1 MNAQQPLHSYG
12 AKKWPLHVLAF
23 ALLLLAQIGL
33 VLVREQPLI
42 MADEAVFLANA
53 RYLSGTAPMPTLHGA
68 VFFHF
73 GYSLFLVPA
82 FWLFD
87 SPYTI
92 YTASLVISAFLM
104 STVYLSLY
112 YVLASLLGISSRL
125 AMVASF
131 LTCLYAPLLLRANFA
146 WGDNAYVPG
155 FMLLIALFGALLRHK
170 SVRFALVFG
179 VLLGFMYTVH
189 TRSLPLI
196 PVAALSLV
204 ALGLCRALPWRAV
217 SAALSATALI
227 LIGTRL
233 AISDLR
239 TAGGTDSPENPILP
253 IIAHFF
259 SLQGLHDFLLK
270 SNELAL
276 YAVQSSFGLL
286 PIGALAICL
295 LLWQRRGMG
304 LTSFARDVP
313 AATLMFFLLAWLSTA
328 VVSAAWNGAFTQDT
342 HFMLGRY
349 VDGIS
354 ALPIALGLATVLRG
368 QQLRSWRLAMLLTT
382 LLGISTVAASYGLS
396 VFLPVIF
403 APQSLG
409 IYPYA
414 ALFGTTPLAL
424 VVASVVAAVGFVCFS
439 LARGRW
445 RFLAVAAIVC
455 LFLLTSAFGYFSAI
469 LPLQERVARSS
480 TLASYIRTYLGSPP
494 TIAYDTTYYHPL
506 SYFSYEYLLPHTRF
520 LPFNSAA
527 GELPPA
533 PIVISSRFW
542 NDADTLDAR
551 FWQAEPHVPLIGAD
565 QALWTLP
572 GPDQSALLPH
582 LDYSNSVLGLLAL
595 PAWSIETPAGIA
607 VQPSWGLRQ
616 HGLFHP
622 TDYSDTIPP
631 VRFTSLASFHVP
643 TADHPPQALLLNLIS
658 TVNQDTPLR
667 VQVNDHTLF
676 ANSIPPGNWCHLFPL
691 PSSPN
696 ASLTHIQLSLPS
708 ADSTQPALM
717 VVRGITLLDHV
728 PEQQHSLTADP
739 LPPSAYRS
747 QLTLL
752 SPPYPQPIVRG
763 TMASLRLT
771 VTNTGDHTWPTPC
784 EIGQTPAA
792 VQLGI
797 LWFPSHAA
805 NRDFSSHVA
814 EGRTALPYALAPG
827 SSISL
832 TAILAP
838 FTQAGDPLPP
848 GEYEVWIGPV
858 QEGIAW
864 FFQHGDNVLKVP
876 VTVVH

>member
-1 MNAQQPLHSYG
+1 MIARVFHDKSKFRHAVP
-12 AKKWPLHVLAF
+12 F
-23 ALLLLAQIGL
+23 ALLLLTQVGL
-33 VLVREQPLI
+33 VLFREQPLI

-112 YVLASLLGISSRL
+112 YVLAPLLGISSRL

-155 FMLLIALFGALLRHK
+155 FMLLIALFGTLLRHK
-170 SVRFALVFG
+170 SVRLAIMFG

-196 PVAALSLV
+196 PVAALYLV

-233 AISDLR
+233 AISELK

-253 IIAHFF
+253 IIGHFF
-259 SLQGLHDFLLK
+259 SLQGVHDFLLK

-304 LTSFARDVP
+304 LTSFAHDVP

-328 VVSAAWNGAFTQDT
+328 VVSAAWNGAFAQDT

-354 ALPIALGLATVLRG
+354 ALPIALGLTTVLCG
-368 QQLRSWRLAMLLTT
+368 QQWRSWRLALLLTT

-414 ALFGTTPLAL
+414 FLFGTTPLAL
-424 VVASVVAAVGFVCFS
+424 IVASVVAAVGFVFFS
-439 LARGRW
+439 FARGRW
-445 RFLAVAAIVC
+445 RFIAVAAIAC
-455 LFLLTSAFGYFSAI
+455 LFLLTSAFGYFFAI

-480 TLASYIRTYLGSPP
+480 TLASYIRAYLGSPP
-494 TIAYDTTYYHPL
+494 TIAYDIASYHPL
-506 SYFSYEYLLPHTRF
+506 PYFSYEFLLPHSRF
-520 LPFNSAA
+520 LPFDSAA

-542 NDADTLDAR
+542 KDADTLNAH
-551 FWQAEPHVPLIGAD
+551 FWQSEPHVPLIGAD

-572 GPDQSALLPH
+572 GPDQSALLSH
-582 LDYSNSVLGLLAL
+582 VDYSNTALGLNAL
-595 PAWSIETPAGIA
+595 PAWGIEEVPGIPA
-607 VQPSWGLRQ
+607 QPVWGLAHRSFY
-616 HGLFHP
+616 HLTATNEVSLPIWFD
-622 TDYSDTIPP
+622 TDATI
-631 VRFTSLASFHVP
+631 RVP
-643 TADHPPQALLLNLIS
+643 TGKHSSEALLLNIINPADEEKPLQID
-658 TVNQDTPLR
+658 VNGEI
-667 VQVNDHTLF
+667 LF
-676 ANSIPPGNWCHLFPL
+676 ADTIPPGNWCQFFPL
-691 PSSPN
+691 PTKS
-696 ASLTHIQLSLPS
+696 TEDVFIRLSRPS
-708 ADSTQPALM
+708 RELLLL
-717 VVRGITLLDHV
+717 RGITLLDHV
-728 PEQQHSLTADP
+728 PGVFHGTYSTDP
-739 LPPSAYRS
+739 LTPSGYRS
-747 QLTLL
+747 RLTLI
-752 SPPYPQPIVRG
+752 SPHYPKTLMRG
-763 TMASLRLT
+763 TMGTLRLS
-771 VTNTGDHTWPTPC
+771 VTNAGDRPWPTPC
-784 EIGQTPAA
+784 EIGNATGA

-797 LWFPSHAA
+797 LWFPMHAA
-805 NRDFSSHVA
+805 DRDLASRVA
-814 EGRTALPYALAPG
+814 EGRAALPYALAPG
-827 SSISL
+827 DALSL

-858 QEGIAW
+858 QESITW
-864 FFQHGDNVLKVP
+864 FFHHGDNVLKFP
-876 VTVVH
+876 VVVIR